1 MGEEEGEEEEEH
13 LLRTFEEI
21 QYLIEDLDNANSM
34 TSSTTLCI
42 YHLVKLLFQLKLM
55 FVMKLGNIAF
65 SSSTADLIPMN
76 GVESDIQLLG
86 PQKTV
91 RIIK

>member
-42 YHLVKLLFQLKLM
+42 YHLVKLLFQLKH
-55 FVMKLGNIAF
+55 
-65 SSSTADLIPMN
+65 
-76 GVESDIQLLG
+76 
-86 PQKTV
+86 V
-91 RIIK
+91 RDEVRKYCLFFFYCRPDTNERC

>member
-21 QYLIEDLDNANSM
+21 QYLIEDLYNANSM

-76 GVESDIQLLG
+76 GVEVISSYLDH
-86 PQKTV
+86 KTQ
-91 RIIK
+91 